1 MTARAK
7 RGAGKAVAG
16 ALSERRAVESASATR
31 ARASG
36 GARKP
41 AGRNLDG
48 AVNEWSR
55 RGEAARGA
63 KKRAEG
69 LGDAKADARRHVVV
83 TAGPTREWVDPVRYI
98 SNVSSGK
105 MGFAVAAAAVER
117 GWRVTLIAGP
127 VRLETPAGVERVDV
141 EGARE
146 MLAAVA
152 TAFRQADALVMAAA
166 VADWRPA
173 RRLAGKWR
181 AKDGGTERTTL
192 ELVRNPDVLATVARR
207 KGRRAVIAF
216 ALETGDG
223 ERRARAKLVR
233 KNADFIVLNDDSA
246 LNRDLATVTILGR
259 DGSARR
265 LGRRAK
271 REVAEA
277 LVDLLDRHGDLAR

>member
-7 RGAGKAVAG
+7 RGAGKA
-16 ALSERRAVESASATR
+16 T
-31 ARASG
+31 ARSLG
-36 GARKP
+36 
-41 AGRNLDG
+41 
-48 AVNEWSR
+48 S
-55 RGEAARGA
+55 A
-63 KKRAEG
+63 KKRAGAAGG
-69 LGDAKADARRHVVV
+69 LAKAKTKTRRHVVV

-117 GWRVTLIAGP
+117 GWRVTLVAGP
-127 VRLETPAGVERVDV
+127 VRLETPVGVERVDV
-141 EGARE
+141 ESARE

-152 TAFRQADALVMAAA
+152 AAFRRADALVMAAA

-265 LGRRAK
+265 LERRAK

>member
-7 RGAGKAVAG
+7 RGAGKA
-16 ALSERRAVESASATR
+16 T
-31 ARASG
+31 ARSLG
-36 GARKP
+36 
-41 AGRNLDG
+41 
-48 AVNEWSR
+48 S
-55 RGEAARGA
+55 A
-63 KKRAEG
+63 KKRARAADG
-69 LGDAKADARRHVVV
+69 LAKAKTNAQGEANAKTRARRHVVV

-105 MGFAVAAAAVER
+105 MGFAVAAAAAER
-117 GWRVTLIAGP
+117 GWRVTLVAGP
-127 VRLETPAGVERVDV
+127 VRLETPVGVERVDV
-141 EGARE
+141 ESARE
-146 MLAAVA
+146 MLAAVGS
-152 TAFRQADALVMAAA
+152 AFRRADAIVMAAA

-181 AKDGGTERTTL
+181 AKDGGSERTTL

-265 LGRRAK
+265 LERRAK

-277 LVDLLDRHGDLAR
+277 LVDLLDRHGDRAR